1 MKKILLLIL
10 IFYCQKNFA
19 SINVDSADCDCTQA
33 ATIEM
38 NAFQLVNLAP
48 NLGFAFYPHRNIGMI
63 FKAEYDFNS
72 LSNLINRPYNVS
84 NPSIEGFRFYAGLVT
99 KSKIKKYWFWKNYLL
114 LGFAKMN
121 RKDDVTIP
129 NYYGN
134 YQTTLKFSNTYQTL
148 ELNTCLETK
157 IRKKMSVQF
166 GIGYN
171 IIASVLQ
178 NDYNY
183 KSYLSRG
190 TIISALPKYQPFKS
204 IDAFKISG
212 LSFVLKLNYDIEFK
226 K

>member
-48 NLGFAFYPHRNIGMI
+48 NLGFAYYPHRNIGMI

-84 NPSIEGFRFYAGLVT
+84 NPSIEGFRLYAGLVT

-157 IRKKMSVQF
+157 ISKKMSVQF

-171 IIASVLQ
+171 VIASVLQ

-190 TIISALPKYQPFKS
+190 TIVAILPKYQPFES
-204 IDAFKISG
+204 IGAFKISG